1 MKKVPFETTY
11 LEEKFIEDFIETYK
25 KDAFYDAL
33 WVEFNDAV
41 NDPEDSRAIKDL
53 NNLAWKMLL
62 PDRDENK
69 DPDIETGIFT
79 ASEKALINSTIITLC
94 GSGLDTLLQNVK
106 ASGWDLHHAEL
117 PYIDN

>member
-25 KDAFYDAL
+25 KDAWYDAL
-33 WVEFNDAV
+33 WLEFSEAV
-41 NDPEDSRAIKDL
+41 QDPEDSRAIKDL

-94 GSGLDTLLQNVK
+94 GSGLDTLLENVR
-106 ASGWDLHHAEL
+106 ASGWELHHAEL
-117 PYIDN
+117 